1 MQGNLMAVIAAGQ
14 LVNSIAPQLWD
25 SDIYV
30 RQLVLVMLELH
41 LEIVSQYTKAVGPQ

>member
-1 MQGNLMAVIAAGQ
+1 MQGNLMAVIAAEQ
-14 LVNSIAPQLWD
+14 LVNSIAPQLCD

-41 LEIVSQYTKAVGPQ
+41 LEIVLSIQKP